1 MAAREEDGE
10 EVLRIARKLDKMVS
24 KKNTEGALD
33 LLKQLKSVTMSLDML
48 ESTRI
53 GMSVNA
59 LRKQCSEEEVIALSK
74 SLIKSW
80 KKLLDSSEQRGR
92 ERSQSSSSSKDESSS
107 AKKSDGPKSP
117 STPKMTR
124 FPPLPVTSNSVRTK
138 CREMLIAALQTD
150 GDYIAIGSD
159 CDLLAAQIEEAVF
172 EEIQNTDMKYKNRI
186 RSRIANLKDS
196 KNPDLRKNVLCGGI
210 TPEQI
215 AVMSCE
221 EMASNEL
228 KEMRKAMTKAA
239 IEEHQMAKT
248 GGTQTDLF
256 TCGKCKKK
264 NCTYTQVQTRSADE
278 PMTTFVVCNDCGNRW
293 KFC

>member
-221 EMASNEL
+221 VPL
-228 KEMRKAMTKAA
+228 KDFSLPPPGDGEQRAEGD
-239 IEEHQMAKT
+239 EESYDQ
-248 GGTQTDLF
+248 GGH
-256 TCGKCKKK
+256 
-264 NCTYTQVQTRSADE
+264 
-278 PMTTFVVCNDCGNRW
+278 
-293 KFC
+293 